1 MSSGSF
7 RLARVHSGAPNSGR
21 VYSRLLGFTQALNVA
36 PGSIGFAQAR
46 LGDVWFIQVR
56 LESLKLP
63 SGYRGSFGFTHE
75 SLGVARFIRVRIA
88 SIKR

>member
-36 PGSIGFAQAR
+36 PGSIGLAQAR
-46 LGDVWFIQVR
+46 LGDVGFIQVR
-56 LESLKLP
+56 GHSGSQVVTGVHLGSLM
-63 SGYRGSFGFTHE
+63 R
-75 SLGVARFIRVRIA
+75 A
-88 SIKR
+88 